1 MIFRREI
8 TMQDLSALELPQGM
22 LDVILDTD
30 TYNEIDDQF
39 ALTYLL
45 RSDERLICKAITAA
59 PFFNSLSTS
68 PEDGMEKSYDEI
80 LKVLN
85 LCGRNDLVPSVFKG
99 SRTYLKSETDPI
111 ISPAAEKIVEISRS
125 YSPERRLYVVAIGAI
140 TNVASAILMDK
151 SIIDRIVVV
160 WLGGHALHWK
170 DNKEFNLHQ
179 DIAAARVIF
188 GCGVP
193 LVQLPCCGVVSAF
206 SLSKPEIEA
215 WLLGANPICDYLGR
229 NTIEYEER
237 HGKDRPWSKTIWD
250 VTAVAWLLN
259 EGCRF
264 MEERIIHAPIPE
276 YDGHYSLS
284 EHTHFMK
291 YIWHIKRTALFED
304 LFKKLKK

>member
-1 MIFRREI
+1 MYD
-8 TMQDLSALELPQGM
+8 TKALELPLGM

-39 ALTYLL
+39 ALAYLL
-45 RSDERLICKAITAA
+45 RSDEKLICKAITAA
-59 PFFNSLSTS
+59 PFFNSRSQS

-80 LKVLN
+80 LKVLD
-85 LCGRNDLVPSVFKG
+85 LCGRNDLVPRVFKG
-99 SRTYLKSETDPI
+99 SRGYLKSETEPI
-111 ISPAAEKIVEISRS
+111 ISPAAEEIVRLSKD
-125 YSPERRLYVVAIGAI
+125 YSPEKRLYVIAIGAI

-193 LVQLPCCGVVSAF
+193 LVQLPCNGVVSAF

-215 WLLGANPICDYLGR
+215 WLLGANPLCDYLGR
-229 NTIEYEER
+229 NTIEYEEGF
-237 HGKDRPWSKTIWD
+237 GKNRLWSKTIWD

-259 EGCRF
+259 EGERF
-264 MEERIIHAPIPE
+264 MNERIIHAPIPE
-276 YDGHYSLS
+276 YDDRYSLS
-284 EHTHFMK
+284 DHTHFMK
-291 YIWHIKRTALFED
+291 YIWNIKRTALFED